1 MDFEK
6 TGSKF
11 KVYMKSK
18 IRKTAANFS
27 SCNSDTSRE
36 FTPITSW
43 AFDFLNHFCA
53 IKGIHTQSIAALA
66 IVLTLTA
73 RTNNPIKLP
82 TPCALIDSTQTS
94 QAPPHIYY
102 DEEFIQLDK
111 CITLSC
117 SWQGIESLLCCVFFD
132 PSVPCNLVGAQMTGA
147 LEALSQCKDDRRTLA
162 RVMANIC
169 PKLSLLWLAVI
180 WTGEAEGIIKCIEG
194 GTQPIN
200 LAAAS
205 WTGMTESFVQINYLS
220 SSCPNGQVMRAKE
233 YILTYLTEPEVPP
246 PFTPSPPF
254 GVTDETNLSIGVR
267 THLEHTHMLLTY
279 DMHWI
284 LENDDRLPSYPTPLS
299 LNLINIALMPKIP
312 VGQIKEHK

>member
-1 MDFEK
+1 M
-6 TGSKF
+6 
-11 KVYMKSK
+11 
-18 IRKTAANFS
+18 
-27 SCNSDTSRE
+27 
-36 FTPITSW
+36 TSW
-43 AFDFLNHFCA
+43 AFNFLNHFCA
-53 IKGIHTQSIAALA
+53 SKDIHTQSIAALA

-73 RTNNPIKLP
+73 RSNNPMKFP
-82 TPCALIDSTQTS
+82 TPEALLDSTQTS
-94 QAPPHIYY
+94 QATPRICY
-102 DEEFIQLDK
+102 DEEFLQLDK

-117 SWQGIESLLCCVFFD
+117 SWQGIESLLCSVFFN
-132 PSVPCNLVGAQMTGA
+132 PRVPCNLVGAQMTGA
-147 LEALSQCKDDRRTLA
+147 LEALSQLKDDRRTLA

-180 WTGEAEGIIKCIEG
+180 WTGEAEGIIKCVEG

-220 SSCPNGQVMRAKE
+220 SSCPDGQVMRAKE
-233 YILTYLTEPEVPP
+233 YALTYLTEPEVPP

-279 DMHWI
+279 DMYWI
-284 LENDDRLPSYPTPLS
+284 LEDDKRLPSYPSPLS
-299 LNLINIALMPKIP
+299 LNPIKVAPMPK
-312 VGQIKEHK
+312 VLRGQVKEHK